1 MHHAMER
8 NEAMI
13 RLLWAAST
21 SIRNFMRR
29 YMPSNVLLDAI
40 CTRRGLKWGV
50 PAMLLAIPYL
60 LIANLSAEAAENG
73 GPGWLH
79 LVVLVC
85 IWSALKMLCIGPV
98 SIVLLTRARLRET
111 AAVHRTQEEQIN
123 ESERAAATSTV

>member
-40 CTRRGLKWGV
+40 RTRRGLKWGV
-50 PAMLLAIPYL
+50 PTMLLAIPYL

-85 IWSALKMLCIGPV
+85 IWSALKMVCIGPV
-98 SIVLLTRARLRET
+98 SIVLLTRARLRES
-111 AAVHRTQEEQIN
+111 AAVRRSRVDQQEEPALAG
-123 ESERAAATSTV
+123 SR

>member
-1 MHHAMER
+1 
-8 NEAMI
+8 MI

-40 CTRRGLKWGV
+40 RTRRGLKWGM
-50 PAMLLAIPYL
+50 PAMVLAIPYL
-60 LIANLSAEAAENG
+60 LIANLSAEAVANG

-98 SIVLLTRARLRET
+98 SIVLLTRARLRES
-111 AAVHRTQEEQIN
+111 AAVRRTQVDQLDA
-123 ESERAAATSTV
+123 SATASSRV

>member
-1 MHHAMER
+1 
-8 NEAMI
+8 MI

-40 CTRRGLKWGV
+40 LTRRGLKWGM

-60 LIANLSAEAAENG
+60 LIANLSAEAAANG

-85 IWSALKMLCIGPV
+85 IWSALKMVCIGPV

-111 AAVHRTQEEQIN
+111 AAVRRSRPDQQEEPALAG
-123 ESERAAATSTV
+123 SR

>member
-1 MHHAMER
+1 
-8 NEAMI
+8 MI

-98 SIVLLTRARLRET
+98 SIVLLTRARLRES
-111 AAVHRTQEEQIN
+111 AAVRRTQVDQLDA
-123 ESERAAATSTV
+123 SATASSRV